1 MPRVMLRVLM
11 LIPVNPG
18 ETNSAVRCVTPVD
31 KNPESY
37 VREVEEEITASDE
50 RGNDGADTSEGSLGI
65 GSLKRR

>member
-1 MPRVMLRVLM
+1 M
-11 LIPVNPG
+11 
-18 ETNSAVRCVTPVD
+18 D